1 MLISNFQSSLGKI
14 SSNFSVNNVS
24 EFFHTWIKR
33 NCFQVDD
40 TIYELDLDNLLYL
53 SILLYE
59 LERLNEIYN
68 YIDINVFKKDISLKY
83 QNDTDSCKTF
93 EQQMY
98 IDEKYQR
105 IYFVIDEYLSI
116 LKSESECILHPIQ
129 EINKIILSLNQYAEK
144 QKTNTIYYN
153 FSYQ

>member
-1 MLISNFQSSLGKI
+1 MLISRFQSSLGKI
-14 SSNFSVNNVS
+14 NSNFSFNNVS
-24 EFFHTWIKR
+24 DFFHTWIKR

-40 TIYELDLDNLLYL
+40 TIYELELENLLYL

-59 LERLNEIYN
+59 LEKLNEIYN
-68 YIDINVFKKDISLKY
+68 YIDINTFKKDISLKY
-83 QNDTDSCKTF
+83 QNETDSCKTF
-93 EQQMY
+93 EKQMY

-116 LKSESECILHPIQ
+116 LKSESKCILQPIQ
-129 EINKIILSLNQYAEK
+129 EINKIIFSINQYAKK

>member
-14 SSNFSVNNVS
+14 SSIFSVNNVS

-33 NCFQVDD
+33 NCFQVDN

-59 LERLNEIYN
+59 LEKLNEIYN
-68 YIDINVFKKDISLKY
+68 NIDINTFKKDISFKY
-83 QNDTDSCKTF
+83 QNDFDSCKTF
-93 EQQMY
+93 EQQMD
-98 IDEKYQR
+98 IEEKYQR

-116 LKSESECILHPIQ
+116 LKSESEPIVYSIQ
-129 EINKIILSLNQYAEK
+129 KINNIIFSLNKYAEK

-153 FSYQ
+153 FSYE

>member
-33 NCFQVDD
+33 NCFQVDN

-59 LERLNEIYN
+59 LEKLNEIYN
-68 YIDINVFKKDISLKY
+68 YIDINTFKKDISLKY

-98 IDEKYQR
+98 IEEKYQR

-116 LKSESECILHPIQ
+116 LKSESEPIVYSIQ
-129 EINKIILSLNQYAEK
+129 KINNIIFSLNKYAEK

-153 FSYQ
+153 FSYE